1 MPYPTN
7 RKQAIKALND
17 FIKSKLELY
26 GPYQDAIRNDVV
38 VGYHSCLSASLN
50 IGLITPMDIVKAVK
64 KSKSQIQSREGLIRQ
79 IIGWREYIR
88 MKYILN
94 GLQPWNYLNS
104 MNVKM
109 PKSWYAGNTKIETL
123 DWSINR
129 VIKYG
134 YAAHIE
140 RLMLLLNYSV
150 LLKLKY
156 NDVREWFIRMFV
168 DGYEWAMVNIEMSVN
183 SVGSSQNR
191 FMTRIYLT
199 NSNYLIKQGLKM
211 SKQDQ
216 EQMQMLYIRF
226 IKDNLELC
234 KRDYRL
240 AAWIKR
246 MKY

>member
-1 MPYPTN
+1 
-7 RKQAIKALND
+7 
-17 FIKSKLELY
+17 
-26 GPYQDAIRNDVV
+26 
-38 VGYHSCLSASLN
+38 
-50 IGLITPMDIVKAVK
+50 
-64 KSKSQIQSREGLIRQ
+64 
-79 IIGWREYIR
+79 
-88 MKYILN
+88 
-94 GLQPWNYLNS
+94 
-104 MNVKM
+104 
-109 PKSWYAGNTKIETL
+109 
-123 DWSINR
+123 
-129 VIKYG
+129 
-134 YAAHIE
+134 
-140 RLMLLLNYSV
+140 
-150 LLKLKY
+150 
-156 NDVREWFIRMFV
+156 
-168 DGYEWAMVNIEMSVN
+168 MVNIEMSVN